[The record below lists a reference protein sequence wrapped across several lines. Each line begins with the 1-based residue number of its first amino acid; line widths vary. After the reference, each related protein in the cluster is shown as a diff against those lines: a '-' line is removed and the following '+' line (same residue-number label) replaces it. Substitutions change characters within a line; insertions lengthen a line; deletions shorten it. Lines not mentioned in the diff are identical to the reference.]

1 MTRVLIVEDQKMA
14 QENMEAIVQSSED
27 YILAGTI
34 SNAAD
39 AELVCMHKPVD
50 LILMDVCTAYDESGI
65 EACAIIKKKH
75 PKIKVIIVT
84 SMAEHTF
91 IEKGKEA
98 NADSFWYKDASHNE
112 LIDMMERTMK
122 GEHIFPDKT
131 PEVRLGLSSSYEL
144 TNAEFEVLRAL
155 MQSTGDEDA
164 AKMLGCTKANIRW
177 HVGKILEKTGYRT
190 RTELLIAVAQKNL
203 IIVTPDKAFDD

>member
-91 IEKGKEA
+91 IEKAKEA
-98 NADSFWYKDASHNE
+98 NAYSFWYKDASHNE

>member
-14 QENMEAIVQSSED
+14 QENMEAIVQSSEG

-65 EACAIIKKKH
+65 EACAIIKRKH

-91 IEKGKEA
+91 IEKAKGA

-112 LIDMMERTMK
+112 LIDVMERTMK

-190 RTELLIAVAQKNL
+190 RMELLIAVAQKNL
-203 IIVTPDKAFDD
+203 IIVTPDKALED

>member
-14 QENMEAIVQSSED
+14 QENMEAIVQSSEG

-91 IEKGKEA
+91 IEKAKEA

>member
-91 IEKGKEA
+91 IEKAKEA

-112 LIDMMERTMK
+112 LIDVMERTMK

-190 RTELLIAVAQKNL
+190 RMELLIAVAQKNL
-203 IIVTPDKAFDD
+203 IIVTPDKALED

>member
-91 IEKGKEA
+91 IEKAKGA

-112 LIDMMERTMK
+112 LIDVMERTMK

>member
-14 QENMEAIVQSSED
+14 QEKMEAIVQSSKD

-91 IEKGKEA
+91 IEKAKEA

-155 MQSTGDEDA
+155 MQSTGAEDA

>member
-91 IEKGKEA
+91 IEKAKEA
-98 NADSFWYKDASHNE
+98 NADSFWYKDAIHNE

>member
-91 IEKGKEA
+91 IEKAKKA